1 MGILGSDGLNV
12 TNQGILTPLTITQQY
27 WHVFWWKLFSCTF
40 LNFKQNL
47 VQFLEDDF
55 FYLSY
60 LTQSYLHLPVFLQL
74 TNTDII
80 TKS

>member
-1 MGILGSDGLNV
+1 MCLI
-12 TNQGILTPLTITQQY
+12 
-27 WHVFWWKLFSCTF
+27 KLLSPSNHYPAVLKYALMKTVLSCTF

-47 VQFLEDDF
+47 VQVLEEDL

-60 LTQSYLHLPVFLQL
+60 LTLSYLHLPVFLQL
-74 TNTDII
+74 TNTGII